1 MGRGI
6 YGTSGTAKLIYGI
19 GTKTACDPTVTCA
32 TGPLM
37 MAFLQ
42 LVESTRGVVD
52 KLFPAA
58 HVTSKFIT
66 PLAARG
72 SIPPL
77 YFIRLAWRQKF
88 KGVEWVG
95 TCIQAGQLKDLYLE
109 FGLDFSSDPYVRD
122 YDKVFNQRDLQT
134 GQDGSPTENQASN
147 AEAVNT

>member
-1 MGRGI
+1 
-6 YGTSGTAKLIYGI
+6 
-19 GTKTACDPTVTCA
+19 
-32 TGPLM
+32 M

-42 LVESTRGVVD
+42 LVESTRGVID

-58 HVTSKFIT
+58 QVKSVFIT

-72 SIPPL
+72 GIPPI

-95 TCIQAGQLKDLYLE
+95 SCIQAGQLKDLYLE

-122 YDKVFNQRDLQT
+122 YDRTRDLQT